1 MISGVPQGS
10 VLGPLLFVL
19 YTIDLENCLTNAKI
33 QSYADDVQLK
43 YSFNVDNI
51 LAAVNNIN
59 DDLSSLNIYS
69 SNHNLKL
76 NPEKCSAMVLCS
88 KPRYNFVLSNIKIK
102 LDNMVIPLVEEA
114 KNLGVIFDNKLSFS
128 AHVSNL
134 IKKSYICLKLLYSNK
149 HILNF
154 KTRKKLCETI
164 VLPIF
169 YYCFT
174 MYYPFLD
181 AVNKKRI
188 QKVQNTCCRLIYDL
202 RKYDHISG
210 KFSELNWLKIDD
222 TWKLHFLV
230 FVHKICTASSPTY
243 LRAKLITRNQTH
255 DLNTRHLDDFTMPHH
270 STAMFQ
276 KSFTY
281 NAVKLYNSLNSEF
294 KKLSIPTFRKHLK
307 LFLAM
312 Q

>member
-1 MISGVPQGS
+1 
-10 VLGPLLFVL
+10 
-19 YTIDLENCLTNAKI
+19 
-33 QSYADDVQLK
+33 
-43 YSFNVDNI
+43 
-51 LAAVNNIN
+51 
-59 DDLSSLNIYS
+59 
-69 SNHNLKL
+69 
-76 NPEKCSAMVLCS
+76 
-88 KPRYNFVLSNIKIK
+88 
-102 LDNMVIPLVEEA
+102 MVIPLVEEA

-128 AHVSNL
+128 AHVNNL
-134 IKKSYICLKLLYSNK
+134 IKRSYVCLKLLYANK

-164 VLPIF
+164 ILPIF

-181 AVNKKRI
+181 TVNKKRI
-188 QKVQNTCCRLIYDL
+188 QKAQNTCCRLIYDL
-202 RKYDHISG
+202 RKYDHISE
-210 KFSELNWLKIDD
+210 KFAELNWLKIDS

-230 FVHKICTASSPTY
+230 FVHRICITSSPTC
-243 LRAKLITRNQTH
+243 LRAKLITRNQSH
-255 DLNTRHLDDFTMPHH
+255 DLNIRHFDNFTMPHH
-270 STAMFQ
+270 STTMFQ

-307 LFLAM
+307 LFLAT